1 MKRMLLLSLGDL
13 KNISRDPMLSIVL
26 ISPLLLAVV
35 LKAVLPVAAA
45 VTMDRL
51 SADLTVHYPFII
63 SMTFPFVPMLVGMLA
78 GLMVLE
84 DLDENML
91 AYFAVTPVSKA
102 GYLVYR
108 LTVPVFL
115 SFSLTLV
122 MVWIIGLVPVNY
134 PKLVLVLLMASLEAP
149 MMALFL
155 GAIASNRIEGLALTK
170 AFGIFLLAPLPGYLI
185 ESPWQLAAGVLPPYW
200 VSRSFLSGMEGS
212 PLFGIFI
219 AAGLLVHAVYIY
231 PLLGRFNRKVM

>member
-1 MKRMLLLSLGDL
+1 MKRLLLLSLGDL

-26 ISPLLLAVV
+26 ISPLLLALV

-45 VTMDRL
+45 AAWAKL
-51 SADLTVHYPFII
+51 SFDLTVHYPFII

-78 GLMVLE
+78 GLMILE
-84 DLDENML
+84 DLDENIL

-102 GYLVYR
+102 GYLAYR
-108 LTVPVFL
+108 LTAPVFL
-115 SFSLTLV
+115 SFILSVV

-134 PKLVLVLLMASLEAP
+134 PRLILVLLMASLEAP

-155 GAIASNRIEGLALTK
+155 GAFASNRIEGLALTK
-170 AFGIFLLAPLPGYLI
+170 AFGIFLLAPLPGYLLA
-185 ESPWQLAAGVLPPYW
+185 SPWRLAAGILPPYW
-200 VSRSFLSGMEGS
+200 VSMSFLAGVEGS

-231 PLLGRFNRKVM
+231 PLLGRFNRKVI

>member
-26 ISPLLLAVV
+26 IAPLLLAVV
-35 LKAVLPVAAA
+35 MKAVLPVAAA
-45 VTMDRL
+45 VAMDRL

-63 SMTFPFVPMLVGMLA
+63 SMTFPFVPMMVGMLA
-78 GLMVLE
+78 GLMILE

-91 AYFAVTPVSKA
+91 AYFSVTPVSRA

-108 LTVPVFL
+108 VTAPALL
-115 SFSLTLV
+115 SFFLTLV

-134 PKLVLVLLMASLEAP
+134 PMLILVLLMASLEAP

-155 GAIASNRIEGLALTK
+155 GAFAANRIEGLALTK
-170 AFGIFLLAPLPGYLI
+170 ASGILLLAPLPGYLI
-185 ESPWQLAAGVLPPYW
+185 ESPWRLITGVLPQYW
-200 VSRSFLSGMEGS
+200 VFRSFLAGQEGS
-212 PLFGIFI
+212 PLFGIYI
-219 AAGLLVHAVYIY
+219 LAGLLVHAAYIY
-231 PLLGRFNRKVM
+231 PLLGRFNHKVM

>member
-35 LKAVLPVAAA
+35 MKAVLPLAAA
-45 VTMDRL
+45 VAMDRL
-51 SADLTVHYPFII
+51 SIDLTVHYPFIL

-78 GLMVLE
+78 GLIILE

-108 LTVPVFL
+108 VTAPALL
-115 SFSLTLV
+115 SFFLTLV

-134 PKLVLVLLMASLEAP
+134 PRLILVLLMASLEAP

-155 GAIASNRIEGLALTK
+155 GAFAANRIEGLALTK

-185 ESPWQLAAGVLPPYW
+185 KSPWQLAAGVLPPYW
-200 VSRSFLSGMEGS
+200 VSRSFLAGMEGR
-212 PLFGIFI
+212 PLFGILI
-219 AAGLLVHAVYIY
+219 AAGFLVHALYIY
-231 PLLGRFNRKVM
+231 PLLGRFNRKAM